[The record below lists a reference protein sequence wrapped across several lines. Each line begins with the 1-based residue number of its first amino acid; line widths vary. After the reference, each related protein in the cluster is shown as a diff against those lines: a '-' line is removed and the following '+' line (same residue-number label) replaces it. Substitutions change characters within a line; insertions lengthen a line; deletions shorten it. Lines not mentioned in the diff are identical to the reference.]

1 MIDISFGGSG
11 IMVDESLNGLMEARE
26 EILKLDPFTFVT
38 IETGGGNTVFAGDAI
53 KIPFDSF
60 AESLNPF
67 PEKELILG
75 TPGDDHITINRD
87 DDVYVFAGSGN
98 DTINVLVERSGEG
111 GQPVIDGGSD
121 FDTLVAQQS
130 LGVPANVFPHE
141 QGESIDFLFG
151 SGLVSADNVEVFED
165 DGGGSLIM
173 DLNIFPA
180 F

>member
-1 MIDISFGGSG
+1 MIDISTNGTSFT
-11 IMVDESLNGLMEARE
+11 VKESLNGLIEARA
-26 EILKLDPFTFVT
+26 KLLGGDPWNFTT
-38 IETGGGNTVFAGDAI
+38 IKNGDGNLVFAGNAI
-53 KIPFDSF
+53 EVPFDSF
-60 AESLNPF
+60 AESLNPY
-67 PEKELILG
+67 PEKDLILG